1 MKLKIRD
8 KDIQFI
14 YYFFATM
21 MVVSMVA
28 ACYKKFFQHA
38 DQFDLSVFYTFFCH
52 DVICPILLC
61 DSVCTRKD

>member
-21 MVVSMVA
+21 MVISMVA
-28 ACYKKFFQHA
+28 AVIKNFFSMQTSLTYLH
-38 DQFDLSVFYTFFCH
+38 FIPFLS
-52 DVICPILLC
+52 
-61 DSVCTRKD
+61 